1 MIKILGHKNLRRIIS
16 PKSARILAL
25 CGDHS
30 NYTFEQAGYNTA
42 GRAIV
47 IDCQNNKY
55 NKNFNDNNTNHFVIS
70 ICIR

>member
-1 MIKILGHKNLRRIIS
+1 MTTIVFLYLILGDKDLRRIS

-42 GRAIV
+42 GRG
-47 IDCQNNKY
+47 QNKSNCHY
-55 NKNFNDNNTNHFVIS
+55 LFLYSGVPTH
-70 ICIR
+70 

>member
-1 MIKILGHKNLRRIIS
+1 MTTIVFLYLILGDKDLRRIS

-42 GRAIV
+42 GREFTIH
-47 IDCQNNKY
+47 D
-55 NKNFNDNNTNHFVIS
+55 FVYWS
-70 ICIR
+70 RDKMSGHRGCWHD